1 MKSSRIF
8 AASIALAAALAIS
21 AETLRAQDPA
31 TAATAAAV
39 AAPIVSKAI
48 GAVAGKKKL
57 KGYWLKA
64 QVIHFDSNSM
74 IVREEA
80 NERAV
85 HSFTYA
91 PELKDRMQQ
100 IVDRGG
106 YQYGDKVK
114 ILYQQDPTV
123 ALKVLG
129 KPSKPL

>member
-8 AASIALAAALAIS
+8 VASIALAAALAFT
-21 AETLRAQDPA
+21 AGTARAQG
-31 TAATAAAV
+31 AATAAAV

-64 QVIHFDSNSM
+64 EVIHFDSNSM
-74 IVREEA
+74 IVREQA
-80 NERAV
+80 NDRAI
-85 HSFTYA
+85 HTFTYA